1 MTENT
6 PIILRANVGYNV
18 LGLAGFSAATLF
30 VWLNIDVLENEV
42 GDAAWSVIILFCY
55 LALVGLSINDM
66 VKGYPLLCLYDD
78 RLELRTAFSRKV
90 WMWRQT
96 GTFSLSP
103 PPGLAASH
111 CSLVAMYP
119 GNVVEFQQLSDRPT
133 PDFVDADIIILLGRY
148 RVSSDAETALA
159 FLDQVNAMRTKS
171 LASSPLDQNYVG
183 PDAEDKPNSLRSIVK
198 RRRLLYAIP
207 IVISLLLLASSLLRL
222 LGFR

>member
-1 MTENT
+1 MTEKT
-6 PIILRANVGYNV
+6 PITLRASAGVNV
-18 LGLAGFSAATLF
+18 LGLAGWSAATLF
-30 VWLNIDVLENEV
+30 VWLNIDVLESEI

-66 VKGYPLLCLYDD
+66 VKGYPLLSLYDD

-96 GTFSLSP
+96 GEFALSP
-103 PPGLAASH
+103 PPGFAASH

-119 GNVVEFQQLSDRPT
+119 GNVAEFQQLAERPA

-148 RVSSDAETALA
+148 RVSSDAETAMA

-171 LASSPLDQNYVG
+171 LAGSPLDQNYVG
-183 PDAEDKPNSLRSIVK
+183 PDADDKPNSLESIIK

-207 IVISLLLLASSLLRL
+207 VVISLLLLADLLLKFLNLR
-222 LGFR
+222 